1 MKIGFDAKR
10 YFNNATGLG
19 NYSRSVVD
27 ALLKYAPEHQYVLFS
42 PGREGEI
49 RPSGLQIAESRNKG
63 SFWRMLGLKNDLIRN
78 GIQVYHGLSNEIPVG
93 LAGTGIGTV
102 VTIHDL
108 IFKRFP
114 DYYRAADRWIYNV
127 KTSYAA
133 RYADVIVAASQT
145 TADDIR
151 RFYKVNEAR
160 MKVIYQPV
168 DAIWYENPAPAPVSV
183 PYILY
188 VSSFTRRKNHGS
200 LIEAFA
206 KIQKQTDMQLVLA
219 GAAGETL
226 EKCRSFVQQE
236 KLDDRVH
243 FFIDCD
249 FNTLHSLTK
258 GASLVVNCS
267 FFEGFGIPLAE
278 AAVCGRPMAVSS
290 IPVFKEIAGSA
301 ARYFSPN
308 NTDEMAAVMLEGL
321 ANEYKTEMEEG
332 RTLLIE
338 KIHPETIAGQLSSL
352 YRSLS

>member
-27 ALLKYAPEHQYVLFS
+27 ALLKYAPEHQYVLFA

-49 RPSGLQIAESRNKG
+49 LPSGLHIADSLNKG
-63 SFWRMLGLKNDLIRN
+63 SLWRMLGIKNDLIRN

-114 DYYRAADRWIYNV
+114 YYYKAADRWIYNV
-127 KTSYAA
+127 KTSYAT
-133 RYADVIVAASQT
+133 RYADVIIAASQT
-145 TADDIR
+145 TADDIS
-151 RFYKVNEAR
+151 RFCKVNDAR
-160 MKVIYQPV
+160 MQVIYQPV
-168 DAIWYENPAPAPVSV
+168 DSVWYENPAPSPVSV
-183 PYILY
+183 PYMLY
-188 VSSFTRRKNHGS
+188 VSSFTHRKNHGS
-200 LIEAFA
+200 LIDAFA
-206 KIQKQTDMQLVLA
+206 KIQKQTDMHLVLA

-226 EKCRSFVQQE
+226 EKCRSFVEQE
-236 KLDDRVH
+236 KLGKRVH
-243 FFIDCD
+243 FYTDCD

-258 GASLVVNCS
+258 GASLVINCS

-290 IPVFKEIAGSA
+290 IAVFKEIAGSA
-301 ARYFSPN
+301 ARYFNPN
-308 NTDEMAAVMLEGL
+308 DTNEMAAVMLEGL
-321 ANEYKTEMEEG
+321 STEYQIAMEEG
-332 RTLLIE
+332 RKLLLE
-338 KIHPETIAGQLSSL
+338 KIHPEKIAGQLNSL
-352 YRSLS
+352 YQSLS